1 MAVMPLRTRRDT
13 QLLAMFV
20 DSGRNVL
27 HAAVLLRELLAQ
39 WPDGTRL
46 LGEIVD
52 AEHAGDR
59 IAHDILHRLA
69 ERGSPLDAADVHAL
83 ACALD
88 DIIDHAEEAAD
99 RLSLYR
105 VEAATDQAVEIAEVL
120 VLAAAEV
127 AAALEGRRRRR
138 SVGAAIE
145 VHRLENEADRIV
157 RGAVATLFA
166 DGIDP
171 MAVIRW
177 KDIFETLEAAVDAC
191 ESVANV
197 LEGMCLKRGR
207 PSGSRRTAG
216 MFTNGERRSGN
227 SRRLMKS
234 PACTRKTRRTGH
246 PCPATSWT
254 SRSRRPTGPAA
265 S

>member
-13 QLLAMFV
+13 QLLVLFV
-20 DSGRNVL
+20 ESGRNVL
-27 HAAVLLRELLAQ
+27 HAAVLLRDLLAQ
-39 WPDGTRL
+39 WPEGTRL

-88 DIIDHAEEAAD
+88 DIVDHAEEAAD

-120 VLAAAEV
+120 VVAAAEV
-127 AAALEGRRRRR
+127 AAALEELADGGDLSARL
-138 SVGAAIE
+138 IE
-145 VHRLENEADRIV
+145 IHRLENEADRIV

-171 MAVIRW
+171 M
-177 KDIFETLEAAVDAC
+177 
-191 ESVANV
+191 
-197 LEGMCLKRGR
+197 G
-207 PSGSRRTAG
+207 
-216 MFTNGERRSGN
+216 
-227 SRRLMKS
+227 
-234 PACTRKTRRTGH
+234 
-246 PCPATSWT
+246 CP
-254 SRSRRPTGPAA
+254 
-265 S
+265 

>member
-1 MAVMPLRTRRDT
+1 MTRPTAVPACNAMVTGFPHLARFAGAPGTACETTVKAVGVSRARLYGSRMAVMPSRTRRDT
-13 QLLAMFV
+13 QLLALFV
-20 DSGRNVL
+20 ESGRNVL
-27 HAAVLLRELLAQ
+27 QTAVLLRDLMAE
-39 WPDGTRL
+39 WPDEGGL

-52 AEHAGDR
+52 AEHKGDR

-69 ERGSPLDAADVHAL
+69 ERGSPLDAADVHSL

-88 DIIDHAEEAAD
+88 DIVDHAEEAAD

-120 VLAAAEV
+120 VLTAQEV
-127 AAALEGRRRRR
+127 AAALEELADGGDLTARL
-138 SVGAAIE
+138 IE
-145 VHRLENEADRIV
+145 IHRLENRADRIV
-157 RGAVATLFA
+157 RAAVATLFA

-197 LEGMCLKRGR
+197 LEGMCLKR
-207 PSGSRRTAG
+207 A
-216 MFTNGERRSGN
+216 RSG
-227 SRRLMKS
+227 R
-234 PACTRKTRRTGH
+234 
-246 PCPATSWT
+246 
-254 SRSRRPTGPAA
+254 
-265 S
+265 